1 MRRITRCPACG
12 TLFRVVQ
19 DQLRVSNGWVRCGQ
33 CQEIFDASIHIQTE
47 AQPDSSNDLTAT
59 EPTQEEAQ
67 QVAPPHFLDINPH
80 GLQHDPMELTGLDEG
95 LHVSGLTEP
104 SLDFPLDPS
113 TQDPDQDVDPD
124 LGPQLHHSF
133 LAPKATTP
141 PPKRYRVLKRV
152 AWLLLCSAL
161 SCGLLLQIIVS
172 ERDWI
177 AATRPDTKPWLQLLC
192 DALDCEIAP
201 LQQIETVVIDSSSF
215 TKVRADVYRLSFT
228 LRNTAPTPIA
238 TPAVELSLT
247 DLQDHVLVR
256 RVFPAAELGKN
267 ADVIEPGTELTV
279 MIPMNVKATGVAER
293 VSGYR
298 LLSFYP

>member
-12 TLFRVVQ
+12 TLFRVVP
-19 DQLRVSNGWVRCGQ
+19 DQLRVSDGWVRCGQ
-33 CQEIFDASIHIQTE
+33 CQETFDASLHLQTE
-47 AQPDSSNDLTAT
+47 AQPGNDSDLTAA
-59 EPTQEEAQ
+59 EPTREEAQ
-67 QVAPPHFLDINPH
+67 QPAAPHFLDINPH
-80 GLQHDPMELTGLDEG
+80 GLAHKPVDAPELTD
-95 LHVSGLTEP
+95 LTEP
-104 SLDFPLDPS
+104 SLDFPLDPPA
-113 TQDPDQDVDPD
+113 QDLDQDIAQDPD
-124 LGPQLHHSF
+124 LGSQFHHAF
-133 LAPKATTP
+133 LAPQATTP
-141 PPKRYRVLKRV
+141 PAQKHRALKRV
-152 AWLLLCSAL
+152 AWLLLCTAL
-161 SCGLLLQIIVS
+161 SCGLLLQIAVS

-192 DALDCEIAP
+192 DSLDCEIAP

-228 LRNTAPTPIA
+228 LRNTASISIA

-267 ADVIEPGTELTV
+267 ASVIEPGTELAV
-279 MIPMNVKATGVAER
+279 MIPMSVKATGIAER

>member
-19 DQLRVSNGWVRCGQ
+19 DQLRVSDGWVRCGQ
-33 CQEIFDASIHIQTE
+33 CQEVFDASLHIQTE
-47 AQPDSSNDLTAT
+47 APPGSDSHLSAA
-59 EPTQEEAQ
+59 EPTQEETQQAQ
-67 QVAPPHFLDINPH
+67 QSAPHFLDINPH
-80 GLQHDPMELTGLDEG
+80 GLQYEAMDASELTDI
-95 LHVSGLTEP
+95 TEP
-104 SLDFPLDPS
+104 SLDFPLDTPI
-113 TQDPDQDVDPD
+113 QDLAQD
-124 LGPQLHHSF
+124 LGIEPRLEHSF
-133 LAPKATTP
+133 LAPTAATP
-141 PPKRYRVLKRV
+141 PSQKYRTLKRV
-152 AWLLLCSAL
+152 AWSLLCTAL
-161 SCGLLLQIIVS
+161 FCGLLLQIVVT

-201 LQQIETVVIDSSSF
+201 LQQIDTVVIDSSSF

-256 RVFPAAELGKN
+256 RVFPATELGKN
-267 ADVIEPGTELTV
+267 ASVIEPGVELAV
-279 MIPMNVKATGVAER
+279 MIPVGVKATGVAER